1 MEKSDLSKYHVDY
14 YLGCRM
20 HTTKVGVVDE
30 ARWVYH
36 GCDESQI
43 KDNVLYKVWLTR
55 STPADPADQSSHTNV
70 YYFEEVT
77 AEIVEMKKEVEEYW
91 KSDEP
96 LNPQTSKIDTALD
109 DVSLRRG
116 YWYILRHPN
125 GYLSDLDKIAD
136 NLADYL
142 EQSNVI
148 ATGINSHAQECYK
161 LIIPDGERI
170 AKVDYTSLTLKLF
183 REKNKRKKK
192 TSE

>member
-1 MEKSDLSKYHVDY
+1 MKKSDLPPCHVDY

-20 HTTKVGVVDE
+20 HTYKVGPIDE

-36 GCDESQI
+36 NCDESQI

-70 YYFEEVT
+70 YYFEEVP
-77 AEIVEMKKEVEEYW
+77 AEIVEMKKEIEEYW

-142 EQSNVI
+142 EQANVI